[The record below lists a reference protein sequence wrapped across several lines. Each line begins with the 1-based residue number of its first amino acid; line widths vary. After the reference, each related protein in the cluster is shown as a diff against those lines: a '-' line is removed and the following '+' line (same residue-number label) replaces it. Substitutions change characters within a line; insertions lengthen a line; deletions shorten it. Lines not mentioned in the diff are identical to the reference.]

1 MNNPKPSQL
10 TTTRRDIPSARRLQ
24 ASKAA
29 ARHPEDRP
37 SGLRRTAPADEA
49 PSKEDEHEPEGEEG
63 TDNPSG

>member
-24 ASKAA
+24 ASKASDQ
-29 ARHPEDRP
+29 RPEDRP

-63 TDNPSG
+63 TDDPSG